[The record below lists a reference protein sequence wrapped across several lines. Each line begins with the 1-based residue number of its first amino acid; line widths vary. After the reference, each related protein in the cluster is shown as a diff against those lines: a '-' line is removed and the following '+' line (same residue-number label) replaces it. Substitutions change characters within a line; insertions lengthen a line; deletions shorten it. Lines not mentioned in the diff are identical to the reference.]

1 MTNNHLLEICTST
14 SFTKRYRKDYVT
26 TPAVRD
32 NLYTLFDEDKEFT
45 VKRISS
51 ARTKVGELIQ
61 SITDAA
67 EVDKSK
73 GVDSNRISELKTEL
87 EAAKSQLEDSE
98 ADIAGVKAMLLLKYN
113 DGASVILL
121 VCRWRPTTV

>member
-14 SFTKRYRKDYVT
+14 SFIKRYRKDYVT
-26 TPAVRD
+26 SPAVRD
-32 NLYTLFDEDKEFT
+32 NLYTLFDEDKEF
-45 VKRISS
+45 KRISS

-98 ADIAGVKAMLLLKYN
+98 ADIAGVKAMLLLKCN

-121 VCRWRPTTV
+121 VCRWCPTTV

>member
-14 SFTKRYRKDYVT
+14 SFIKRYRKDYVT
-26 TPAVRD
+26 SPAVRD
-32 NLYTLFDEDKEFT
+32 NLYTLFDEDKEF
-45 VKRISS
+45 KRISS

-98 ADIAGVKAMLLLKYN
+98 ADIAGVKAMLLLN
-113 DGASVILL
+113 IM
-121 VCRWRPTTV
+121 TVQA